1 MVNICQSCSMPIEE
15 DNVKG
20 TNSDDSLSDEYCI
33 YCYENGEF
41 TEHRT
46 FEEEIEHLIPMYID
60 NRSISEDEARSI
72 LTNTLKDLKRWK

>member
-41 TEHRT
+41 TEDRT